1 MALMPALAALVRGIR
16 HAKAFTQEQMS
27 GSVEA
32 RHLHNIENARSSITL
47 DKLEAVALRLEIDPA
62 ALVVLASAL
71 TSGLTDDQM
80 LDHLRTEFKKLDAL
94 GPRENLTKHFEQ
106 GKVTRVKPGRQIDPD
121 KLEAI
126 RQAKA
131 AGETQKS
138 VSLRLGVPK
147 STVGRLWHSLED

>member
-1 MALMPALAALVRGIR
+1 MALMPALVALLRGIR
-16 HAKAFTQEQMS
+16 HAKGFTQEQMS

-32 RHLHNIENARSSITL
+32 RHLLNNENARSSVTL
-47 DKLEAVALRLEIDPA
+47 DKLEAFAQRLEIDPA
-62 ALVVLASAL
+62 ALVVLV
-71 TSGLTDDQM
+71 TNGLTDDQM
-80 LDHLRTEFKKLDAL
+80 LEHLRIEIRKPDAL
-94 GPRENLTKHFEQ
+94 GSRESLTKHFDQ
-106 GKVTRVKPGRQIDPD
+106 GKVSRVKPGRQIDPD

>member
-1 MALMPALAALVRGIR
+1 MALMPALAALIRGIR
-16 HAKAFTQEQMS
+16 HAKALSQEEMS
-27 GSVEA
+27 GTVEA
-32 RHLHNIENARSSITL
+32 RHLHNIENARSSITIN
-47 DKLEAVALRLEIDPA
+47 KLEALAGKIDPA

-71 TSGLTDDQM
+71 SNGLSDDEVFE
-80 LDHLRTEFKKLDAL
+80 HLRLELKKLEVL
-94 GPRENLTKHFEQ
+94 GSRESLTKYFDQ
-106 GKVTRVKPGRQIDPD
+106 GTVTRVKPGRQIDHV

-138 VSLRLGVPK
+138 VSIRLGIPK

>member
-27 GSVEA
+27 GTVEA
-32 RHLHNIENARSSITL
+32 RHLHNIENARSSITI
-47 DKLEAVALRLEIDPA
+47 DKLEAIAGRLEIDPA

-71 TSGLTDDQM
+71 SNGLTDEQM
-80 LDHLRTEFKKLDAL
+80 LEHLRTELEKLDAL
-94 GPRENLTKHFEQ
+94 GSRESLTKHFDQ
-106 GKVTRVKPGRQIDPD
+106 GKVTRVKPGRPIDPD
-121 KLEAI
+121 RLEAI

-131 AGETQKS
+131 TGETQKS
-138 VSLRLGVPK
+138 VSTRLGIPK

>member
-1 MALMPALAALVRGIR
+1 MALMPALAALIRGIR
-16 HAKAFTQEQMS
+16 HAKALSQEEMS
-27 GSVEA
+27 GTVEA
-32 RHLHNIENARSSITL
+32 RHLHNIENARSSITIN
-47 DKLEAVALRLEIDPA
+47 KLEAVAGRLEIDPA

-71 TSGLTDDQM
+71 SNGLSDDEV
-80 LDHLRTEFKKLDAL
+80 LEHLRLELKKLDVL
-94 GPRENLTKHFEQ
+94 GSRESLTKYFDQ
-106 GKVTRVKPGRQIDPD
+106 GTVTRGKPGRQIDHV

-138 VSLRLGVPK
+138 VSIRLGIPK